1 VGSSSD
7 PLPEVRRS
15 PRKRAHA
22 LFETSPTK
30 EGTTQDE
37 MMGERASTGIWA
49 RDSPFSVELA
59 NRKSAAAL
67 EGETGLLAES
77 SQLASSISL
86 LEKVKMRVR
95 TNAIGTGRLTAGSVW

>member
-1 VGSSSD
+1 MVN
-7 PLPEVRRS
+7 PCLRRS

-30 EGTTQDE
+30 EGTTQDM

-59 NRKSAAAL
+59 NRKRRRA
-67 EGETGLLAES
+67 
-77 SQLASSISL
+77 
-86 LEKVKMRVR
+86 
-95 TNAIGTGRLTAGSVW
+95 